1 MVRRGHGPGAGTW
14 SIPGGHVEAGETLA
28 EAVVRELAE
37 ETGLDGLC
45 GPFLGWVELV
55 GDHGHVVVMDF
66 EVVVVAGG
74 EPTAGGDA
82 AEAAWVPLWQVS
94 ELRLVD
100 GLAEFLAEHG
110 VIETLT

>member
-1 MVRRGHGPGAGTW
+1 
-14 SIPGGHVEAGETLA
+14 
-28 EAVVRELAE
+28 
-37 ETGLDGLC
+37 
-45 GPFLGWVELV
+45 
-55 GDHGHVVVMDF
+55 MDF